1 MVDLEDEGKWS
12 PSTFGTLPGRWSGSD
27 GKREEGEGV
36 REEGE
41 GVREKGRLRDEDEEK
56 ARCLAGSTC
65 MRRVRLDRSKARRI
79 RDSLLTPI

>member
-27 GKREEGEGV
+27 GK